1 MDFKNTVI
9 IMTSNVGARLITDNK
24 PASLGFG
31 SEDGNEEE
39 RDFEKTK
46 ELVMGEMK
54 NLFRPEF
61 LNRVDDI
68 IVFHKL
74 TSADIREIAV
84 RLLNSLKKRLADL
97 SITVTFTDA
106 AIDAVAEAGFDPVYG
121 ARPLKRAIQSKIE
134 DALSECMLDGTVKA
148 GKTVV
153 LRLPR

>member
-1 MDFKNTVI
+1 
-9 IMTSNVGARLITDNK
+9 
-24 PASLGFG
+24 
-31 SEDGNEEE
+31 
-39 RDFEKTK
+39 
-46 ELVMGEMK
+46 MGEMK

-106 AIDAVAEAGFDPVYG
+106 AIDAVAKAGFDPVYG

-153 LRLPR
+153 CDYRDDKFTFDTDGDSGSNAESKPEKEEK